1 MGLIQQF
8 KSLLVVQLVIGYI
21 FVVSG
26 LIVTFLMLCSC
37 VIWPF
42 NRHLYR
48 KVNVHLAY
56 AHWSQFTFLAQW
68 WSGTEVILYAKE
80 EDVRHVGKEHVLTIM
95 NHKYD
100 IDWLMAWILAERFQM
115 LGNTKIYG
123 KQFLK
128 YVPLIGWAWY
138 FTESIFLKR
147 QWEHDKK
154 IIETDLRQ
162 ATDYPEGYYV
172 TLLLFP
178 EGTRFTEEKHRASL
192 EVCRAKGYPE
202 LKHVLLPRPKG
213 FIVSMH
219 GLRGHF
225 PTILNCTVGFPR
237 DGPAPTL
244 MNVVSGRPLLA
255 HFHAERIPIDSVPV
269 ETDEQCAAWLRQLF
283 KRKDDLY
290 DSFLQTGK
298 FPGHSVIIPRR
309 TNDLVMWLFWAVV
322 LCVPLFQYLG
332 GIFIA
337 GTLLQQ
343 LTVVGVIVLASVVVR
358 WMIGVTEI
366 HKGSSYGR
374 ESEKQVNKK
383 SE

>member
-1 MGLIQQF
+1 MGFFQQLKANLVMHLI
-8 KSLLVVQLVIGYI
+8 LGYI
-21 FVVSG
+21 FIMSG

-37 VIWPF
+37 IIWPF

-48 KVNVHLAY
+48 KINVHLAY
-56 AHWSQFTFLAQW
+56 SHWSQFTFLAQW
-68 WSGTEVILYAKE
+68 WSGTEVICYAS
-80 EDVRHVGKEHVLTIM
+80 DVDVKLIGKEHILTIM

-154 IIETDLRQ
+154 IIQKDLLQ

-178 EGTRFTEEKHRASL
+178 EGTRFTEEKHKASL
-192 EVCRAKGYPE
+192 EVCKAKGYPL

-219 GLRGHF
+219 GLKGHF
-225 PTILNCTVGFPR
+225 PTILNCTVGFPPN
-237 DGPAPTL
+237 GPPPTL
-244 MNVVSGRPLLA
+244 MTVIQGKPLLA
-255 HFHAERIPIDSVPV
+255 HFHAERIPIDSVPI
-269 ETDEQCAAWLRQLF
+269 ESDEVCAQWLRELF
-283 KRKDDLY
+283 KKKDDMY
-290 DSFLQTGK
+290 DSYLETGQ
-298 FPGHSVIIPRR
+298 FPGPHHLIPRR
-309 TNDLVMWLFWAVV
+309 YNDLIMWIFWAIVT
-322 LCVPLFQYLG
+322 CVPLFYYIG
-332 GIFIA
+332 SIFVA
-337 GTLLQQ
+337 GSLTQQ
-343 LTVVGVIVLASVVVR
+343 LIIVAVGVFLSVVVR
-358 WMIGVTEI
+358 WMISVSEI
-366 HKGSSYGR
+366 HKGSEYGKVTNA
-374 ESEKQVNKK
+374 EKKK